1 MKSVLLQFEE
11 NDRRIF
17 WVSILFFICSLSL
30 YIYFL
35 GVSVF
40 AVIERKGAER
50 QFSTL
55 TASISNLES
64 KYVVLDR
71 KINLALAHDRGFVDI
86 SVPQYVASDATEKT
100 FTLRTEQ
107 SSE

>member
-17 WVSILFFICSLSL
+17 WVSVIFFICSLSL

-40 AVIERKGAER
+40 AVIERKSAESR
-50 QFSTL
+50 YATL
-55 TASISNLES
+55 SASISTLES
-64 KYVVLDR
+64 KYAVLDR
-71 KINLALAHDRGFVDI
+71 RIDLALAYERGFVDI
-86 SVPQYVASDATEKT
+86 SVPQYIVSDATQKT
-100 FTLRTEQ
+100 FTLRTQERSQ
-107 SSE
+107 